1 MYDDEDLEPITLLI
15 RMAGEGDHS
24 AKSRLYTR
32 VERSL
37 RSTAHFLLRSRPN
50 PDLQTTDLINE
61 VYLRFEL
68 SDTLKK
74 VPNRRVFF
82 AVLTKAM
89 NNVLID
95 HYRKRK
101 TADRCLP
108 RSRVPLDEII
118 DRIEDKLGVEFVDL
132 HEELIRLK
140 AESPRQHMVIFYRF
154 FGGCTIAETA
164 ELLGVSNQSV
174 QRDWRFA
181 RARLARR
188 LGVRDSDL
196 SIE

>member
-1 MYDDEDLEPITLLI
+1 MIDDEVEPITLLI
-15 RMAGEGDHS
+15 KMAGEGDQS

-32 VERSL
+32 VESSL
-37 RSTAHFLLRSRPN
+37 RSTAQFLLRSRPN

-61 VYLRFEL
+61 VYIRLEL

-74 VPNRRVFF
+74 IPNRRVFF
-82 AVLTKAM
+82 AVLSKAM
-89 NNVLID
+89 SNVLID

-101 TADRCLP
+101 TAERCLP
-108 RSRVPLDEII
+108 RSRVPLDEVI
-118 DRIEDKLGVEFVDL
+118 DRIEQKLGVEFVDL
-132 HEELIRLK
+132 HEELLRLK

-154 FGGCTIAETA
+154 FGGCSIAETA
-164 ELLGVSNQSV
+164 ELLGVSSQSV

-188 LGVRDSDL
+188 LGVHGSNL